1 MYILCACV
9 EYKKNVA
16 LIVCIHVC
24 KYHNWSL
31 IMSMCMHACAHSVWA
46 YSCLCECMWVNVSFC
61 THTGFLVEN
70 ITNIASKI
78 ITITVLET
86 PSNYSNYN
94 SFQSQKKTCWTCS
107 GDSIFVNESLSA
119 KWCCKNDMSQEKA
132 EQMGMDQP
140 HNHPH
145 QARLKNLL
153 AVPVPKPLVST
164 CCILLEG
171 RMFKHICGEKKIW
184 FCAVKYFPWQFIKQI
199 YLSPL
204 IVLKDLCF
212 SFWKC

>member
-16 LIVCIHVC
+16 LIDCIHVC

-46 YSCLCECMWVNVSFC
+46 YSCLCECMWVDVSFC

-107 GDSIFVNESLSA
+107 GDSIFVNESLLNDVA
-119 KWCCKNDMSQEKA
+119 KMICHRRKQSKWEWTN
-132 EQMGMDQP
+132 P
-140 HNHPH
+140 TTIPT
-145 QARLKNLL
+145 RL
-153 AVPVPKPLVST
+153 A
-164 CCILLEG
+164 
-171 RMFKHICGEKKIW
+171 
-184 FCAVKYFPWQFIKQI
+184 
-199 YLSPL
+199 
-204 IVLKDLCF
+204 
-212 SFWKC
+212 